1 MSFSPSDIH
10 LGTYLRNEFFPSFSL
25 YIYINLSIFVC
36 IYIYIYIYIYIK
48 VIELRKLLLL
58 LRDSE
63 AVIVRETDKH
73 ADELGAQAEQVG

>member
-10 LGTYLRNEFFPSFSL
+10 LGTYLRNAFFPSFSL
-25 YIYINLSIFVC
+25 YIYINLCIFVC
-36 IYIYIYIYIYIK
+36 VYMYIK

>member
-1 MSFSPSDIH
+1 MHICM
-10 LGTYLRNEFFPSFSL
+10 
-25 YIYINLSIFVC
+25 C
-36 IYIYIYIYIYIK
+36 IYIYIYIYIE

>member
-10 LGTYLRNEFFPSFSL
+10 LGTYLRNAFFPSFSL
-25 YIYINLSIFVC
+25 YIYINLCIFVC
-36 IYIYIYIYIYIK
+36 VYIYIYIYIE